1 MRVCIYGAGAIGG
14 YLAVLLKRAGVEVS
28 AVARGPQL
36 AAVRARGFVLERG
49 GERLAARVPATEDPS
64 DLPPQDFVIAT
75 MKAHSMPAAVAAMQP
90 LLGRDTAVVSA
101 VNGLPWWYFH
111 RLDSPFGERPL
122 ASVDPDGGVWR
133 GIGPRRAIGCVVYPA
148 AQVVAP
154 GVVRHLSG
162 DKLVLGEPSGERT
175 ERVERLAR
183 ALVDAGVKAPVRTR
197 LRDEVWVKLWGNL
210 AFNPLSALT
219 GATLDAL
226 AAGPGTRAVARAMM
240 VEGQAV
246 GEAFGARFAIDVE
259 RRIDAAGAVGAHRT
273 SMLQDL
279 ELGRPLENQAMVGA
293 VQELARLAGVAT
305 PTIDLVHHLLEA
317 RIASRPPARGRG
329 AEGRS
334 VPATEAPVASQSEG
348 NDDTVRR
355 GETGGGMG
363 VPDAPQG
370 DGNNGRRQVEALKA
384 YRKAHYVSDR
394 EMLPKH
400 VGDLVYN
407 DSFAFLIGAAFDRGM
422 PWTKAWEI
430 PCHIAAEGMLE
441 PRRLAAASD
450 REREQLLARLPV
462 GPRWGAAEGAKTLRD
477 AAELT
482 LEHSAEGDAAAIWR
496 DASPRQAKRRLRTIH
511 GVGPGIADMIVRIL
525 HDEWGLFR
533 AQASEIDVKPDI
545 HVVRVF
551 KRLGLVAEGTVRD
564 VVEAARRLNPGFP
577 GGLDWPAWK
586 VGIDWCHASA
596 PDCGRCP
603 LADACPKHIG

>member
-1 MRVCIYGAGAIGG
+1 
-14 YLAVLLKRAGVEVS
+14 
-28 AVARGPQL
+28 
-36 AAVRARGFVLERG
+36 
-49 GERLAARVPATEDPS
+49 
-64 DLPPQDFVIAT
+64 
-75 MKAHSMPAAVAAMQP
+75 MQP

-162 DKLVLGEPSGERT
+162 DKLVLGEPSGERS

-183 ALVDAGVKAPVRTR
+183 ALLDAGVKAPVRTR

-279 ELGRPLENQAMVGA
+279 ELGRPLENRAMVGA

-317 RIASRPPARGRG
+317 RIASRPPAGGRG
-329 AEGRS
+329 ADGRS
-334 VPATEAPVASQSEG
+334 AAATGA
-348 NDDTVRR
+348 
-355 GETGGGMG
+355 
-363 VPDAPQG
+363 PDASGG
-370 DGNNGRRQVEALKA
+370 DGDDGRRRQVEALKA
-384 YRKAHYVSDR
+384 YRDEHYVSDR
-394 EMLPKH
+394 AMLPKH
-400 VGDLVYN
+400 VGDLVY
-407 DSFAFLIGAAFDRGM
+407 DDPFAFLIGAAFDRGM
-422 PWTKAWEI
+422 PWAKAWEI
-430 PCHIAAEGMLE
+430 PWHIAAAGMLA
-441 PRRLAAASD
+441 PRKLAAASD
-450 REREQLLARLPV
+450 RERERLLARLPV
-462 GPRWGAAEGAKTLRD
+462 GPRWGAAAGAKTLRD

-482 LEHSAEGDAAAIWR
+482 LEHSARGDAAAIWR
-496 DASPRQAKRRLRTIH
+496 DASPRLAKRRLRTIH

-533 AQASEIDVKPDI
+533 AQASQIDVKPDV

-551 KRLGLVAEGTVRD
+551 KRLSLVAEGAAAD
-564 VVEAARRLNPGFP
+564 VVDAARRLNPGFP

-586 VGIDWCHASA
+586 VGTDWCHASA

-603 LADACPKHIG
+603 LADACPKHIA